1 MATRVVVSRLDSLG
15 LTDKLR
21 GHTVAVSASNIDD
34 PLHTVFTPITAI
46 TQEFSLPVTEPSTNI
61 VAIEEEGL
69 LEAPAAATTKIM
81 NDFTEDFL
89 EFDKILASND
99 YNDNFLEPK
108 WNDMDDILFPDLD

>member
-1 MATRVVVSRLDSLG
+1 M
-15 LTDKLR
+15 
-21 GHTVAVSASNIDD
+21 
-34 PLHTVFTPITAI
+34 
-46 TQEFSLPVTEPSTNI
+46 
-61 VAIEEEGL
+61 
-69 LEAPAAATTKIM
+69 EAPAAATTKIM